1 MGEEKEYI
9 DCSNLIYSNVEGL
22 EENEEIKVENFLY
35 EKHMCSREIGNEKL
49 DVGVN
54 PEKRITI
61 EECEKRGYLTN
72 KLELNNIIIIMDS
85 LLLQQIKLLEGSHPF
100 LSILNCYY
108 LHNSNI
114 IPCNNDPYFFEN
126 FFWEWINNFC
136 ADKIY
141 TDIFKTAN
149 NDFIMF
155 VENGRKSPMAP
166 KDDKGNKDEIDNKNK
181 ICYNG
186 NNNEKD
192 IKNGNESWG
201 NEKYKSICNE
211 NYIKDNI
218 FIFFQLFLIC
228 YSSSTE
234 IIDKILAD
242 NELIHRDD
250 YKTGLFKIRETL
262 IYMCRKKRS
271 YILKNIVLIK
281 RCFNNFLIKFDE
293 TKNMKFS
300 KKGKSSKKGNVS
312 IDENDKLIYMILKR
326 IKFIIYFVSILSKIA
341 FETSDTN
348 FETVKDDCTQILKCI
363 NDINKD
369 ANFLNDIFA
378 DNQNIIYKYFNN
390 FFLMHKLNNISKN
403 DTNISV
409 KRVYPFYEHITI
421 DIEYIVKNFE
431 YINSKSIFLDIV
443 NIIHYIK
450 YYSNSNNI
458 LTKSIARI
466 VLYQIMDMSKTRFD
480 GVEYKLLM
488 HQINKGGNT
497 QEMNQLIGNMNKEE
511 NRNECKNDDIFEKR
525 EVNDEMEL
533 TEGVSSYGEWNKI
546 MKDEGK
552 KDEVK
557 KDEVKKDE
565 GKKDEGKKDEVKK
578 DEGRKDEGIIKN
590 DVVDLSNAPSGNHTE
605 PCVEKEQD
613 EKVENEEG
621 ENEKMFDIHDPEVIE
636 NYYRMLLNKYI
647 KEENKYPYYKN
658 MNKELENNMKDN
670 IFVNFF
676 LNLYFSDTYAILE
689 TIEETNYSKK
699 INNSNFYV
707 KNIIFNDLQF
717 FGFSPSLI
725 ILFTNFVHIHEI
737 FFVKIGEIL
746 KIDKMLNYKDCDKYN
761 NFLKEV
767 FNAKWLK
774 MFELKLRYYFPYLIN
789 YMEKDISSIELLILL
804 DDFIDNLEMGPSEN
818 SYEINENK
826 NDVKVDNLNKDNTI
840 AINDNTYDKGVDMKS
855 VTKKRL
861 KILIM
866 CKIFNLFF
874 DYAQIIVSKILN
886 YSFLLGSREHSK
898 LINFHKDIHIL
909 YTLMRIIICYFTLH
923 NMKKEVSSIENYF
936 NSLVNNILIDYNCL
950 SIYINL
956 HSDQEYAFAYY
967 ALSMCY
973 KELLNTLQKHN
984 ISKNNSEQ
992 ISKISAY
999 SLYYYILYLYSDF
1012 LMIYF
1017 IYISYTNKNVEHIER
1032 NSYDMKYKNWNFCCP
1047 DVCKIDFN
1055 NFQKN
1060 KYLLINSILKK
1071 ELNIE
1076 YTDKNEIII
1085 GAKKG
1090 LKNIEQVKKNYSL
1103 SEELIKKYTELI
1115 NINNRFIN
1123 FKFNIFNTKC
1133 KDIDITA
1140 YFKQFIN
1147 NINKC
1152 IKEYLYNHNNNK
1164 YNYINMYLN
1173 SYSSNMKKSYKN
1185 IPSFCIENIS
1195 SFLNPQ
1201 YEVVSN
1207 HPYFLSVRQKIKK

>member
-61 EECEKRGYLTN
+61 EECEKKGYLTK
-72 KLELNNIIIIMDS
+72 KLDLNHIIIIMDS
-85 LLLQQIKLLEGSHPF
+85 LLLQQIKLLKGSHPF
-100 LSILNCYY
+100 LSVLNCYY

-114 IPCNNDPYFFEN
+114 IPCNNDFYFFEQL
-126 FFWEWINNFC
+126 FWEWINKFC

-141 TDIFKTAN
+141 IDIFKTSN
-149 NDFIMF
+149 NDFIVFM
-155 VENGRKSPMAP
+155 ENEKKSSTPP
-166 KDDKGNKDEIDNKNK
+166 KDDKGNKDEVDN
-181 ICYNG
+181 
-186 NNNEKD
+186 
-192 IKNGNESWG
+192 G

-218 FIFFQLFLIC
+218 FTFFQLFLIC
-228 YSSSTE
+228 YCSSTE
-234 IIDKILAD
+234 IIDKIIAD

-250 YKTGLFKIRETL
+250 YKNGMFKISETL

-281 RCFNNFLIKFDE
+281 RCFNKFYQKFEEIKNA
-293 TKNMKFS
+293 KLS
-300 KKGKSSKKGNVS
+300 KKGKTPKKGNNS
-312 IDENDKLIYMILKR
+312 IDENEKLIYMILKR
-326 IKFIIYFVSILSKIA
+326 VKFIVYFVSILSKIA

-348 FETVKDDCTQILKCI
+348 FETVKDDCTHILKCI
-363 NDINKD
+363 HDINKD
-369 ANFLNDIFA
+369 ANFLNNIFE
-378 DNQNIIYKYFNN
+378 DNKNMIPQYFNN
-390 FFLMHKLNNISKN
+390 YFLMNKLNNISKN
-403 DTNISV
+403 DTNICV
-409 KRVYPFYEHITI
+409 KGVYDFYEHINT

-466 VLYQIMDMSKTRFD
+466 VLYQIMGMSKTRFD
-480 GVEYKLLM
+480 GVEYNLLM

-497 QEMNQLIGNMNKEE
+497 QEINKSIGNMNKDE
-511 NRNECKNDDIFEKR
+511 NLNKCKNDDIFEKR
-525 EVNDEMEL
+525 EANDEMEL
-533 TEGVSSYGEWNKI
+533 TEGGGSYGEWNKV
-546 MKDEGK
+546 MRD
-552 KDEVK
+552 DEV
-557 KDEVKKDE
+557 
-565 GKKDEGKKDEVKK
+565 
-578 DEGRKDEGIIKN
+578 IKN
-590 DVVDLSNAPSGNHTE
+590 DATGISKVSSGNGTE
-605 PCVEKEQD
+605 SCVEKEQE
-613 EKVENEEG
+613 EKVKNDEEENG
-621 ENEKMFDIHDPEVIE
+621 EMFDIHDPEVIE
-636 NYYRMLLNKYI
+636 NYYRMLLNKHI
-647 KEENKYPYYKN
+647 KEESKYPYYKN
-658 MNKELENNMKDN
+658 MNKELENNIKDN
-670 IFVNFF
+670 IFVKFF
-676 LNLYFSDTYAILE
+676 LNIYFSDTYAILE
-689 TIEETNYSKK
+689 TIEENNHPKK
-699 INNSNFYV
+699 ITNANFYV

-725 ILFTNFVHIHEI
+725 ILFINFVNIHEI
-737 FFVKIGEIL
+737 FFMKMEEML
-746 KIDKMLNYKDCDKYN
+746 KIDKALNYKDDDKYKK
-761 NFLKEV
+761 FLKEV
-767 FNAKWLK
+767 FNVKWLK
-774 MFELKLRYYFPYLIN
+774 IFELKLRYYFPYLIN

-804 DDFIDNLEMGPSEN
+804 DEFIDNLEMGSSEN
-818 SYEINENK
+818 SYEISENK
-826 NDVKVDNLNKDNTI
+826 DNIKVNNLNKGNTI
-840 AINDNTYDKGVDMKS
+840 PINDNIYDKGVDMKS
-855 VTKKRL
+855 VTRNRL
-861 KILIM
+861 KFLIM
-866 CKIFNLFF
+866 CKLFNLFF

-886 YSFLLGSREHSK
+886 YSFLLGSREHTK

-909 YTLMRIIICYFTLH
+909 YTLMRITICYFTLY
-923 NMKKEVSSIENYF
+923 NMKKEVNSIEIYF
-936 NSLVNNILIDYNCL
+936 NSLVNSILIDYNCL

-956 HSDQEYAFAYY
+956 HSDQEYAFTYY

-984 ISKNNSEQ
+984 VSKNNSEQ
-992 ISKISAY
+992 ISKISVY

-1017 IYISYTNKNVEHIER
+1017 IYVSYTNKNVEQIER

-1060 KYLLINSILKK
+1060 KYLLINSLLKK

-1076 YTDKNEIII
+1076 CTDKNEIII

-1090 LKNIEQVKKNYSL
+1090 MKNIEQVKKNYSL
-1103 SEELIKKYTELI
+1103 SEELAQKYIELVD
-1115 NINNRFIN
+1115 INNRFID
-1123 FKFNIFNTKC
+1123 FKFNIFNTKS
-1133 KDIDITA
+1133 KDIDIGA
-1140 YFKQFIN
+1140 YFKQFIH

-1152 IKEYLYNHNNNK
+1152 IKESLYNNNSK

-1173 SYSSNMKKSYKN
+1173 ACSSNMKKSYKH
-1185 IPSFCIENIS
+1185 IPPFCIENVS

-1207 HPYFLSVRQKIKK
+1207 HPYFLSARQKIKK

>member
-49 DVGVN
+49 DAGVN

-61 EECEKRGYLTN
+61 EECEKKGYLTK
-72 KLELNNIIIIMDS
+72 KLDLNHIIIIMDS
-85 LLLQQIKLLEGSHPF
+85 LLLQQIKLLKGSHPF
-100 LSILNCYY
+100 LSVLNCYY
-108 LHNSNI
+108 LHNSNV
-114 IPCNNDPYFFEN
+114 IPCNNDSYFFEKI
-126 FFWEWINNFC
+126 FWEWINKFC

-141 TDIFKTAN
+141 IDIFKTSN

-155 VENGRKSPMAP
+155 MENEKKSPTLP
-166 KDDKGNKDEIDNKNK
+166 KDGEGNIDEIDNKNK
-181 ICYNG
+181 IG
-186 NNNEKD
+186 NNRNDNE
-192 IKNGNESWG
+192 NWG
-201 NEKYKSICNE
+201 DEKYKSMCKE

-228 YSSSTE
+228 YCSSTE

-250 YKTGLFKIRETL
+250 YKSGMFKTSETL
-262 IYMCRKKRS
+262 IYICRKKRS

-281 RCFNNFLIKFDE
+281 RCFNKFLIKFE
-293 TKNMKFS
+293 EIKNAKLS
-300 KKGKSSKKGNVS
+300 KKGKNSKKRNTS
-312 IDENDKLIYMILKR
+312 IDENEKLIYMILKR
-326 IKFIIYFVSILSKIA
+326 VKFIVYFVSILSKIA

-363 NDINKD
+363 HDINKD
-369 ANFLNDIFA
+369 ANFLNNIFD
-378 DNQNIIYKYFNN
+378 DNKNIIPKYFNN
-390 FFLMHKLNNISKN
+390 FFLMNKLNNISKN
-403 DTNISV
+403 DTNICV
-409 KRVYPFYEHITI
+409 KGVYDFYEHLNT

-466 VLYQIMDMSKTRFD
+466 VLYQIMNMSKTRFD
-480 GVEYKLLM
+480 GVEYNLLM
-488 HQINKGGNT
+488 HQINKGGT
-497 QEMNQLIGNMNKEE
+497 SQEMNKSIGNMNKDG
-511 NRNECKNDDIFEKR
+511 NLNKCKNDDIFEKR

-533 TEGVSSYGEWNKI
+533 TEGCGSYGECSKV
-546 MKDEGK
+546 MKDEERK
-552 KDEVK
+552 N
-557 KDEVKKDE
+557 E
-565 GKKDEGKKDEVKK
+565 GD
-578 DEGRKDEGIIKN
+578 IKN
-590 DVVDLSNAPSGNHTE
+590 DVVNLSKVSSGNYTE
-605 PCVEKEQD
+605 PCREKEQE
-613 EKVENEEG
+613 EKMKNEEEEEEEEEENG
-621 ENEKMFDIHDPEVIE
+621 EMFDIHDPGVIE
-636 NYYRMLLNKYI
+636 NYYTMLLNKYI
-647 KEENKYPYYKN
+647 KEESKYPYYKN
-658 MNKELENNMKDN
+658 MNKELENNIKDN

-689 TIEETNYSKK
+689 TIEETSHPKK
-699 INNSNFYV
+699 ITNANFYV

-725 ILFTNFVHIHEI
+725 ILFINFVNIHEV
-737 FFVKIGEIL
+737 FFMKIEEML
-746 KIDKMLNYKDCDKYN
+746 KIDKVLNYKGCDKYKKY
-761 NFLKEV
+761 LKEV

-774 MFELKLRYYFPYLIN
+774 IFELKLRYYFPYLIN

-804 DDFIDNLEMGPSEN
+804 DEFIDNLEMGPSEN
-818 SYEINENK
+818 PYEINENK
-826 NDVKVDNLNKDNTI
+826 DNIKVDNLNKDNTI
-840 AINDNTYDKGVDMKS
+840 PINDNIYDKGVDMNS
-855 VTKKRL
+855 VTKNRL
-861 KILIM
+861 KFLIM

-886 YSFLLGSREHSK
+886 YSFLLGSREHTK

-909 YTLMRIIICYFTLH
+909 YALMRITICYFTLY
-923 NMKKEVSSIENYF
+923 NMKKEVNSIENYF

-956 HSDQEYAFAYY
+956 HSDQEYAFTYY

-984 ISKNNSEQ
+984 VSKNNSEQ

-1017 IYISYTNKNVEHIER
+1017 IYISYTNKNVEQIER
-1032 NSYDMKYKNWNFCCP
+1032 NSYDMKYKDWNFCCP

-1060 KYLLINSILKK
+1060 KYLLINSLLKK

-1085 GAKKG
+1085 GDKKG
-1090 LKNIEQVKKNYSL
+1090 MKNIEQVKKNYSL
-1103 SEELIKKYTELI
+1103 SEELVQKYTELVD
-1115 NINNRFIN
+1115 INNRFID

-1133 KDIDITA
+1133 KDIDIA
-1140 YFKQFIN
+1140 SYFKQFIH

-1152 IKEYLYNHNNNK
+1152 IKESLYNNNSK

-1173 SYSSNMKKSYKN
+1173 AYSSNMKKSYKN
-1185 IPSFCIENIS
+1185 IPPFCIENIS